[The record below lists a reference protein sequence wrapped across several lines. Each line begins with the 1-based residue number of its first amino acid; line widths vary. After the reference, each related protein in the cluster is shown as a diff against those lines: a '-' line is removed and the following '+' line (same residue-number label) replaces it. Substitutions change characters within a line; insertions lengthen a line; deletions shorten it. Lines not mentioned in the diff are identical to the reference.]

1 VITTTRP
8 VAAQLDPE
16 GRSGIGGLDLERLS
30 KTLSALEFYVD
41 SILEIAALRSIDPWT
56 DDEMTEARL
65 ACL

>member
-1 VITTTRP
+1 MITTTRP
-8 VAAQLDPE
+8 VAAQLDRE
-16 GRSGIGGLDLERLS
+16 GRSGMGRLDLERLS

-41 SILEIAALRSIDPWT
+41 SILESTALRSIDPWI